1 MIVCSYLFCIL
12 ALSVLRAV
20 ATPPAQVVLGNNE
33 HRHAQSAAAAAHPAA
48 LQEPSETSIRD

>member
-1 MIVCSYLFCIL
+1 M
-12 ALSVLRAV
+12 
-20 ATPPAQVVLGNNE
+20 ATPPAQVPNPKNQ